1 MWAALVV
8 FTPVLKINNHATGG
22 WRTKDILGGPKAWS
36 PKKKVANVEFY
47 VIFEVFAFC
56 GRRTKADF
64 KEWAFRDRATIDD
77 RSASDLKMSSPI
89 SLRTQPGGGSFCMAA
104 SSFWMRLVASLDM
117 PGSGGFSAI
126 RSKALQSSLLVL
138 LPSPGSQVT
147 IKVFH
152 KHKTEHED
160 FSESPTE
167 KLLFRKSSTV
177 L

>member
-1 MWAALVV
+1 MGVLVLFKEPLEEGTRGCQDHLV
-8 FTPVLKINNHATGG
+8 SSQLVIIFTGQGPVLKINDHATGG
-22 WRTKDILGGPKAWS
+22 RRTKDILGGPKGWG

-104 SSFWMRLVASLDM
+104 SSF
-117 PGSGGFSAI
+117 
-126 RSKALQSSLLVL
+126 
-138 LPSPGSQVT
+138 
-147 IKVFH
+147 
-152 KHKTEHED
+152 
-160 FSESPTE
+160 
-167 KLLFRKSSTV
+167 
-177 L
+177 